1 MAASAR
7 SFFFT
12 EMEMQRPTGF
22 NAGEYTFSV
31 QSAMVE
37 VEKGRLP

>member
-1 MAASAR
+1 MIFS
-7 SFFFT
+7 T
-12 EMEMQRPTGF
+12 EMEMERPTGF

-37 VEKGRLP
+37 ARGRWGLCGWRY